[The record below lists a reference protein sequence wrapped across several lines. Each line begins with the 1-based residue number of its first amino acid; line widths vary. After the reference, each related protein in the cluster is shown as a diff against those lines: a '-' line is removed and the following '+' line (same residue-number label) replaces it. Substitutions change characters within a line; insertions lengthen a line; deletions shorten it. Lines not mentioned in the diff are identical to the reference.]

1 MRTRITVV
9 VALLV
14 ALALTAAGLIIYAL
28 GSARLENAAQAQ
40 ADQEIAEFRTLQQ
53 QGRDP
58 DTGRP
63 FSSVDGI
70 LRVFLEQNIAGD
82 DELIVGWV
90 NERMVFVSASPNEEL
105 ADEPGFLA
113 TVEANLENGGTVR
126 TDSSLGELL
135 VTVQPVRDD
144 QSSGALV
151 MVTLLDAARADLNE
165 LIRTYAITA
174 LLSLI
179 VITGLAAWQAGRLLA
194 PLGRLS
200 DTAEEI
206 SATDLSRRLPET
218 GNDDITALTRT
229 INGMLARLEHA
240 FVGQRQFLDDAGHE
254 LRTPLTVLR
263 GHLEVLDQGD
273 PHDVAETRA
282 LLLDELD
289 RMARLVGD
297 LILLAKTG
305 RPDFLSPAPVNLE
318 PLTNTVL
325 AKARGLGD
333 RNWRLDGAA
342 ETVVPMDEQRIT
354 QAVLQ
359 LADNA
364 VKHTEP
370 GDEVA
375 IGSSASDGWARIWVR
390 DNGPG
395 VPAADRQRVFERF
408 ARSQVTE
415 EDEGF
420 GLGLS
425 IVSAI
430 AEAHDGTVS
439 VEDAVPHGA
448 RFVISLPIEPG
459 ASNGTTTMEVPW
471 RAS

>member
-1 MRTRITVV
+1 VRTRITVV

-14 ALALTAAGLIIYAL
+14 ALALTGAGLIIYAL
-28 GSARLENAAQAQ
+28 GSARLENDAQAR
-40 ADQEIAEFRTLQQ
+40 ADQEIAELNNLSAE
-53 QGRDP
+53 GRDP
-58 DTGRP
+58 DTGQPFTTIRP
-63 FSSVDGI
+63 L
-70 LRVFLEQNIAGD
+70 LRAFLEQNVAGD
-82 DELIVGWV
+82 DELLVGWADGGP
-90 NERMVFVSASPNEEL
+90 RYRSLSRHPAL
-105 ADEPGFLA
+105 AEDPAFEA
-113 TVEANLENGGTVR
+113 TVEENLESGGTLK
-126 TDSSLGELL
+126 TDSAFGELL

-144 QSSGALV
+144 RASGALV
-151 MVTLLDAARADLNE
+151 VVTFLDDARADLNE

-229 INGMLARLEHA
+229 VNGMLARLEDA

-305 RPDFLSPAPVNLE
+305 RPDFLSPGPVNLE

-342 ETVVPMDEQRIT
+342 EAVVHMDEQRIT

-375 IGSSASDGWARIWVR
+375 IGSSAADGWARIWVR
-390 DNGPG
+390 DSGPG
-395 VPAADRQRVFERF
+395 VPAEDRHRVFERF
-408 ARSQVTE
+408 ARSQVSE

-430 AEAHDGTVS
+430 VEAHDGTVT

-448 RFVISLPIEPG
+448 CFVIGLPTEPVG
-459 ASNGTTTMEVPW
+459 TNATTTMEVPW